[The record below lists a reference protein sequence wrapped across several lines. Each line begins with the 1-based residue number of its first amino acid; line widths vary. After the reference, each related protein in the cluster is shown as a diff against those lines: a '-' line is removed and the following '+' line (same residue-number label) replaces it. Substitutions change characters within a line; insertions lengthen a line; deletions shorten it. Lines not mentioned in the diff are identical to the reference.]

1 MKHEIETN
9 ERILLRLKKETEAFR
24 KQEAEARRLWTL
36 GYKKFLSADEA
47 LSKREEKGL
56 TTNSIDKKG
65 VVNKTVQDLWATK
78 RGWKERDKELTLRR
92 DEARAAIILKDKEIK
107 EQEELLNNLLH
118 EQQIQ
123 LQKTDGMVDKV
134 FTLNDGVVAA
144 LEHMDR
150 VLAAEVF
157 PQLHEKSTQRTIENS
172 DGTKRLMIMTNS
184 INIMDVTKVEEAT
197 VLIDAFFARINPN
210 KESESQQDDTVI
222 MLSELLKE
230 LLVVKIKVKAGPN
243 LSKFLA
249 LELNEQKFPELK
261 QAQRLLASATNYVRS
276 GKYIRLYIREHKDAA
291 WQPVRQ
297 S

>member
-1 MKHEIETN
+1 MKHEIEIN
-9 ERILLRLKKETEAFR
+9 ERILLRLKKETETLR
-24 KQEAEARRLWTL
+24 KQEVEARRLLTL
-36 GYKKFLSADEA
+36 GYKKFLSADEV
-47 LSKREEKGL
+47 LSKRNKKRI
-56 TTNSIDKKG
+56 TTNSIDENG
-65 VVNKTVQDLWATK
+65 NINKTVQRLWDAK
-78 RGWKERDKELTLRR
+78 DGWKERNKELTKQR
-92 DEARAAIILKDKEIK
+92 DDAHTAIALKEKEIK

-134 FTLNDGVVAA
+134 FTLNDSVVAA

-150 VLAAEVF
+150 ILATEVF
-157 PQLHEKSTQRTIENS
+157 PQLHEKSTQKTIENS
-172 DGTKRLMIMTNS
+172 DSTKRLMIMTNS

-197 VLIDAFFARINPN
+197 ALIDAFFVRINPN
-210 KESESQQDDTVI
+210 KETESQQDDTVT

-249 LELNEQKFPELK
+249 LDLNEEKFSELK

-276 GKYIRLYIREHKDAA
+276 GKYIRLYVRDHKDAT